1 MSKWSRHF
9 PLFLRKDRACKL
21 CLRQGR
27 IEMMV
32 CVAVAKRR
40 DIVWSRSLCVV
51 RRLRAWLANLKL
63 KGFRLPVHPVAA
75 VAADVT
81 GEPIS
86 PAFFAHTNS
95 VPLVVVCRVIA
106 SKWRERLVWGEVYL
120 SGHLQ
125 G

>member
-1 MSKWSRHF
+1 M
-9 PLFLRKDRACKL
+9 
-21 CLRQGR
+21 
-27 IEMMV
+27 
-32 CVAVAKRR
+32 
-40 DIVWSRSLCVV
+40 WSRSLCVV